1 MTREILDKY
10 GIRLVIVGRWELLP
24 ERVQLAAQKALNR
37 TKHNKKWACFFT

>member
-10 GIRLVIVGRWELLP
+10 GIRLVVVGRWELLP

-37 TKHNKKWACFFT
+37 TKQNKKWACRFA